1 AEPVAEPEPI
11 IHAEPVAEPE
21 PIIHAEPVAEPE
33 PGYNPDLG
41 LLMNQNKIIEDGP
54 DTITEDKE
62 IHPTIVPSDPEPE
75 SHPIFINER
84 PHAATSEMETPNDDK
99 HNDFKLFEEPENNDS
114 TDPFIAKITDLA
126 NKHPDLSPMED
137 GSIPDN
143 KPVTNNEHKP
153 MPKSERTDNGWKIS
167 FE

>member
-1 AEPVAEPEPI
+1 
-11 IHAEPVAEPE
+11 
-21 PIIHAEPVAEPE
+21 
-33 PGYNPDLG
+33 
-41 LLMNQNKIIEDGP
+41 
-54 DTITEDKE
+54 
-62 IHPTIVPSDPEPE
+62 
-75 SHPIFINER
+75 
-84 PHAATSEMETPNDDK
+84 METPNDDK

-114 TDPFIAKITDLA
+114 TDSFIAKITDFA

>member
-1 AEPVAEPEPI
+1 MDPEPI
-11 IHAEPVAEPE
+11 VEPD
-21 PIIHAEPVAEPE
+21 
-33 PGYNPDLG
+33 YNPDSG

-62 IHPTIVPSDPEPE
+62 IHPTIVPIDPEFEPE
-75 SHPIFINER
+75 SHPFIITER
-84 PHAATSEMETPNDDK
+84 PHAAASEIETPNDDK

-114 TDPFIAKITDLA
+114 TDSFIAKITDFA
-126 NKHPDLSPMED
+126 YKHPDLSPIED
-137 GSIPDN
+137 ASIPDN
-143 KPVTNNEHKP
+143 KPVTNNERKL